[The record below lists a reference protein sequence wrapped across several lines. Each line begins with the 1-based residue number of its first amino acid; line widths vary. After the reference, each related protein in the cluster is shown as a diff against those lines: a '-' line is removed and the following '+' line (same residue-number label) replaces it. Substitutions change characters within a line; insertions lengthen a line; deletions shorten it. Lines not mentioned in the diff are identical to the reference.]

1 MRKRWS
7 TGRTSA
13 RRKMIVRMQ
22 PDGRKTSLI
31 EAVLSKED
39 EASIEVEAAQIVV
52 VAQTVA
58 EVDLTV
64 GEAIQKG
71 VEVTGEEV
79 VEVEGDISFESG
91 QC

>member
-1 MRKRWS
+1 
-7 TGRTSA
+7 
-13 RRKMIVRMQ
+13 MIVRMQ

-31 EAVLSKED
+31 EAALSKED

-58 EVDLTV
+58 EADLTV
-64 GEAIQKG
+64 KEAVQKG

-79 VEVEGDISFESG
+79 VEVEEDISFESG

>member
-1 MRKRWS
+1 
-7 TGRTSA
+7 
-13 RRKMIVRMQ
+13 MIVRMQ

-64 GEAIQKG
+64 EEAVQKG

-79 VEVEGDISFESG
+79 VEVEEDISFESG

>member
-1 MRKRWS
+1 
-7 TGRTSA
+7 
-13 RRKMIVRMQ
+13 MIVRMQ

-39 EASIEVEAAQIVV
+39 EASTEVEAAQIVV
-52 VAQTVA
+52 VVQTVA

>member
-1 MRKRWS
+1 
-7 TGRTSA
+7 
-13 RRKMIVRMQ
+13 MIVRMQ

>member
-1 MRKRWS
+1 
-7 TGRTSA
+7 
-13 RRKMIVRMQ
+13 MIVRMQ

-58 EVDLTV
+58 ELDLTV

>member
-1 MRKRWS
+1 
-7 TGRTSA
+7 
-13 RRKMIVRMQ
+13 MIVRMQ

-91 QC
+91 QR

>member
-1 MRKRWS
+1 
-7 TGRTSA
+7 
-13 RRKMIVRMQ
+13 MIVRMQ

-64 GEAIQKG
+64 GEAIHKG

>member
-1 MRKRWS
+1 M
-7 TGRTSA
+7 T
-13 RRKMIVRMQ
+13 VRMQ

-39 EASIEVEAAQIVV
+39 EASTEVEAAQIVV
-52 VAQTVA
+52 VVQTVA

-64 GEAIQKG
+64 GEAVQKG

>member
-1 MRKRWS
+1 
-7 TGRTSA
+7 
-13 RRKMIVRMQ
+13 MIVRMQ

-31 EAVLSKED
+31 EAALSKED

-58 EVDLTV
+58 EADLTV
-64 GEAIQKG
+64 GEAVQKG

-79 VEVEGDISFESG
+79 VEVEEDISFESG

>member
-1 MRKRWS
+1 
-7 TGRTSA
+7 
-13 RRKMIVRMQ
+13 MIVRMQ

-39 EASIEVEAAQIVV
+39 EASTEVEAAQIVV
-52 VAQTVA
+52 VVQTVA

-64 GEAIQKG
+64 GEAVQKG

>member
-1 MRKRWS
+1 
-7 TGRTSA
+7 
-13 RRKMIVRMQ
+13 MIVRMQ

-58 EVDLTV
+58 EADLTV
-64 GEAIQKG
+64 GEAVQKG

-91 QC
+91 QR

>member
-1 MRKRWS
+1 
-7 TGRTSA
+7 
-13 RRKMIVRMQ
+13 MIVRMQ

-39 EASIEVEAAQIVV
+39 EASTEVEAAQIVV

>member
-1 MRKRWS
+1 
-7 TGRTSA
+7 
-13 RRKMIVRMQ
+13 MIVRMQ

-31 EAVLSKED
+31 EVVLSKED

-58 EVDLTV
+58 EADLIV
-64 GEAIQKG
+64 GEAVQKG

-79 VEVEGDISFESG
+79 VEVEEDISFESG

>member
-1 MRKRWS
+1 
-7 TGRTSA
+7 
-13 RRKMIVRMQ
+13 MILRMQ

-71 VEVTGEEV
+71 VEVTEEEV

-91 QC
+91 RC

>member
-1 MRKRWS
+1 
-7 TGRTSA
+7 
-13 RRKMIVRMQ
+13 MIVRMQ

-52 VAQTVA
+52 VVQTVA

>member
-1 MRKRWS
+1 
-7 TGRTSA
+7 
-13 RRKMIVRMQ
+13 MIVRMQ

-91 QC
+91 

>member
-1 MRKRWS
+1 
-7 TGRTSA
+7 
-13 RRKMIVRMQ
+13 MIVRMQ

-39 EASIEVEAAQIVV
+39 EASTEVEAAQIVV
-52 VAQTVA
+52 VVQTVA

-64 GEAIQKG
+64 GEAVQKG

-91 QC
+91 RC

>member
-1 MRKRWS
+1 
-7 TGRTSA
+7 
-13 RRKMIVRMQ
+13 MIVRMQ

-52 VAQTVA
+52 VVQTVA

-64 GEAIQKG
+64 GEAVQKG

>member
-1 MRKRWS
+1 
-7 TGRTSA
+7 
-13 RRKMIVRMQ
+13 MIVRMQ

-31 EAVLSKED
+31 EAALSKED

-58 EVDLTV
+58 EADLTV
-64 GEAIQKG
+64 GEAVQKG
-71 VEVTGEEV
+71 VEVIGEEV
-79 VEVEGDISFESG
+79 VEVEEDISFESG